1 MSKYPLERE
10 KMSEKDPRIG
20 VRRPD
25 GSREFPALTISGKTY
40 TMPPA
45 AVTGL
50 DAEHFVVLDVF
61 APRGF
66 DVEAALDE
74 LRAALKPTPAR
85 RKGKT
90 EDTIGSEDS
99 R

>member
-1 MSKYPLERE
+1 
-10 KMSEKDPRIG
+10 MSEQRDPRIG
-20 VRRPD
+20 TRRPD
-25 GSREFPALTISGKTY
+25 GTRVYPALTLTGKTY

-66 DVEAALDE
+66 DLEAALDE
-74 LRAALKPTPAR
+74 LRAALKPAPAR